1 MLPPRVISLL
11 LLTALAATAETRV
24 RITGMTRK
32 SEGNVLDLMG
42 GRLEHVRNSDAS
54 ASRADDAAF
63 LLRQVLRKDG
73 YADVQVSSRIVSRTE
88 ILLIV
93 QEGQRLS
100 LGEVTVNGV
109 PPDLA
114 PKLAKLYARPAEKA
128 RPFGSGSPPFRE
140 EDVATGLA
148 YIRQELNAQG
158 YWSAEAEVV
167 TRVTEPGTEQVNLS
181 IEVKQGPLHTIAP
194 ARIVSPDNRGVI
206 RTKTTVEPFIGKEA
220 TTGNLNA
227 MRLAVEEA
235 FNSRGYP
242 DAKITMGRTLDAPRF
257 IPDFY
262 IDLGTRVRL
271 NKVHVA
277 GLERTNPAR
286 VQQRMK
292 KLEGEWYDE
301 AAMNKRVREF
311 LATGAFSSAIV
322 EKTQV
327 AEKRID
333 ATLHFEE
340 ARAREISAAAGVDS
354 YHGPIFR
361 LSYADRNA
369 FGQLLGF
376 SSGFEFSAK
385 GVLGETKLTDPWLWG
400 SDVAGTAR
408 AYALFYGREGYTAL
422 ETGLEGKVN
431 WKVGDHYGLE
441 VLVGSSVV
449 NLEEDGL
456 PSSELGE
463 TVYGNPR
470 IRFTQS
476 LDYRDSAI
484 LPKSGWHIESPLEIG
499 SAIGGD
505 TTSYIKGG
513 LTGGWYHKLNANYSV
528 GLGGEIGLL
537 VPTGDGEDLPIDLRL
552 FNGGARSVR
561 SFPERELGPT
571 VNGYPTG
578 GEGMW
583 NTNAELI
590 RNITS
595 TFKGVAFL
603 DAGSLSREFDGIANS
618 EVEVAAGLGVRL
630 DLPIGPVRLEYGYNL
645 TRDQK
650 EPTGTLHFAI
660 GVAY

>member
-1 MLPPRVISLL
+1 MSPHRVISLL
-11 LLTALAATAETRV
+11 LLTALTATAETRV

-42 GRLEHVRNSDAS
+42 GRLEHVRKNDAS
-54 ASRADDAAF
+54 TSRADDAAF

-73 YADVQVSSRIVSRTE
+73 YADVRVSSRIVSRTE

-93 QEGQRLS
+93 QEGPRLS
-100 LGEVTVNGV
+100 LGNVTVNGV

-114 PKLAKLYARPAEKA
+114 TKLSKLYATPAEKA
-128 RPFGSGSPPFRE
+128 RPLGSGSPPFRE
-140 EDVATGLA
+140 EDVEKGLGF
-148 YIRQELNAQG
+148 IRQELNAQG
-158 YWSAEAEVV
+158 YWSAEAAVAD
-167 TRVTEPGTEQVNLS
+167 RVTEPGTEQVNLT
-181 IEVKQGPLHTIAP
+181 IEVKQGALYRIAP
-194 ARIVSPDNRGVI
+194 AKIVSPDNRGVI

-220 TTGNLNA
+220 TTANLNA

-242 DAKITMGRTLDAPRF
+242 DAKITMGRALESPRF
-257 IPDFY
+257 VPDFF

-271 NKVHVA
+271 NKVHVT

-286 VQQRMK
+286 VQSRMK

-333 ATLHFEE
+333 ATLHLEE
-340 ARAREISAAAGVDS
+340 ARAREVSAAAGVDS

-369 FGQLLGF
+369 FGQLWGF

-385 GVLGETKLTDPWLWG
+385 GVLGETKLTNPWLWG

-431 WKVGDHYGLE
+431 WKVGDHYGIEIL
-441 VLVGSSVV
+441 LGTSVV
-449 NLEEDGL
+449 KLDKDGL

-463 TVYGNPR
+463 QTYGNPR

-476 LDYRDSAI
+476 LDYRDSTV
-484 LPKSGWHIESPLEIG
+484 LPKSGWHIENPLEVG
-499 SAIGGD
+499 SAVGGD
-505 TTSYIKGG
+505 TTSYVKGG
-513 LTGGWYHKLNANYSV
+513 VTGGWYHKLNNDYSI
-528 GLGGEIGLL
+528 GLGGELGML

-578 GEGMW
+578 GEAMW
-583 NTNAELI
+583 NANAELI
-590 RNITS
+590 RSITS
-595 TFKGVAFL
+595 TFKGVVFL
-603 DAGSLSREFDGIANS
+603 DAGTLSREYDELIDA
-618 EVEVAAGLGVRL
+618 EIEVAAGLGVRL

-645 TRDQK
+645 TRDLK
-650 EPTGTLHFAI
+650 EPKGTLHFAI
-660 GVAY
+660 GTAY